1 MLVPTLPQAPSIE
14 ESLLGALLMGTP
26 YIHQVMQL
34 SRDDDFY
41 DQGLRNTFRAIVR
54 LYNRGEEINAPL
66 VYEELQR
73 MLGPSEMYG
82 DVLARILRSETSD
95 HSALHMAQI
104 LQDYRQRRSMLTVG
118 VRMQQWAAQ
127 MDQPLAESVEVLR
140 RQFDGIMEGS
150 TSTLTTLGQE
160 RQAVMQLVQDNL
172 AGIKP
177 PPGLMC
183 GIRQLDDLG
192 GLWDRGLVVVGA
204 KSSHG
209 KTMLMDL
216 MALNVAS
223 QGRYV
228 AYFSLEMGRDV
239 VAARVMA
246 MKSLVDGNRLR
257 RKALDPAELARLQL
271 ADEQLRQQADSHL
284 LFESAPSFDQMLC
297 AIRSLHHKY
306 PLAMVVIDY
315 IQMLKIT
322 PATKDEVRAQTVG
335 SAMHDMQ
342 QLGSDLHICFLT
354 ASQINRS
361 YGAEP
366 NADSLRDSGEIKEA
380 ADQVIIVW
388 NGAKEVP
395 CMETYP
401 SHYRL
406 DGMPVPTHDRVLLKL
421 EKDRNGLTTYFFM
434 GWIPCATLFCNLEDY
449 DQLRQTAGY
458 DAPGQ
463 TDAPAPG
470 YGMPRQ
476 MVMDL
481 PD

>member
-1 MLVPTLPQAPSIE
+1 MLVPTLPQALSIE

-82 DVLARILRSETSD
+82 DVLARILRSEASD

-257 RKALDPAELARLQL
+257 RKAL
-271 ADEQLRQQADSHL
+271 
-284 LFESAPSFDQMLC
+284 
-297 AIRSLHHKY
+297 
-306 PLAMVVIDY
+306 AMVVIDY

-322 PATKDEVRAQTVG
+322 PATKDEVRAQTMDTD
-335 SAMHDMQ
+335 MHAFNKNSETGAVYAEEDIHMTYTGGMTFTLDKDPDAEIGYPDIDSDYDVEI
-342 QLGSDLHICFLT
+342 LGVSGRYDEFMYDGVTAVTKAALTQDGTITISKADGPNYTVALDSHTQTGKHLT
-354 ASQINRS
+354 ASWTS
-361 YGAEP
+361 PLAGY
-366 NADSLRDSGEIKEA
+366 
-380 ADQVIIVW
+380 VW
-388 NGAKEVP
+388 N
-395 CMETYP
+395 YI
-401 SHYRL
+401 S
-406 DGMPVPTHDRVLLKL
+406 
-421 EKDRNGLTTYFFM
+421 
-434 GWIPCATLFCNLEDY
+434 ATS
-449 DQLRQTAGY
+449 Q
-458 DAPGQ
+458 
-463 TDAPAPG
+463 
-470 YGMPRQ
+470 
-476 MVMDL
+476 
-481 PD
+481 